1 MLWSG
6 MHLYVHF
13 SPSLS
18 LSMHFCVQNLRTI
31 LTVLRRLL
39 RFSCYCSWLHLSH
52 AENSCTLDNRIY
64 TLTFIRE
71 RKMDWI
77 LNNLTSRENSS
88 NSINLKEGEIYDKL
102 NQINIHRTNAHI
114 KHLSLLTYQKPRKNY
129 RTKLN
134 KL

>member
-88 NSINLKEGEIYDKL
+88 NSINLKEGEREKFTINWIKSTYTEQMRTYNISVSLHTKNQEKIIEL
-102 NQINIHRTNAHI
+102 N
-114 KHLSLLTYQKPRKNY
+114 
-129 RTKLN
+129 
-134 KL
+134 